1 MAVFRVTVRETGARE
16 KEVQVEATNKAEAFK
31 LAEEPDNWL
40 GMPADD
46 DLEWEELEYVA
57 LDAEREVD

>member
-1 MAVFRVTVRETGARE
+1 MPVFKVNVRETGVRE
-16 KEVQVEATNKAEAFK
+16 KEVRVDAASTAEAFK

-40 GMPADD
+40 AVPVDD